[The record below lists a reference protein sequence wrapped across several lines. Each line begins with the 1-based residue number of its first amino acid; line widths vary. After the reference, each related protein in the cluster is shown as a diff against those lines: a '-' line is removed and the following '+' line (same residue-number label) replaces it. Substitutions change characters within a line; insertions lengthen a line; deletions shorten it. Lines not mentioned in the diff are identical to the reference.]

1 MFEHSIYEN
10 MFVRSI
16 YEKCLCVQF
25 ISLICLCVRC
35 DMFVCCM
42 FAVVPDSPSLTWPT
56 MSQIQYPSSILK
68 PLGLRAS
75 SVMHGLMYDWLPT
88 KRLNHAH
95 TTTEQ
100 SILDMLIIFLLF
112 PPLIVAMSVF
122 LYNCFFQLSLY
133 KMLTIKKYI

>member
-1 MFEHSIYEN
+1 MFHVNLGLYSLCKI
-10 MFVRSI
+10 V
-16 YEKCLCVQF
+16 KCVSGSVYKF
-25 ISLICLCVRC
+25 N
-35 DMFVCCM
+35 MFVCCM

-122 LYNCFFQLSLY
+122 LKCHLY
-133 KMLTIKKYI
+133 V